1 MDFVNCKPK
10 HLHFQAL
17 QMWANYLETGDPCMS
32 ADTAVKCGQKED
44 VKVLTDDQKRLVL
57 RLRDEAGLTLQHGLA
72 ARPHPEDFT
81 IHFPIKRES
90 SL

>member
-1 MDFVNCKPK
+1 MDFLLCKEK

-17 QMWANYLETGDPCMS
+17 QMWANYLETGDPIMS
-32 ADTAVKCGQKED
+32 ADTAVKCGQQED
-44 VKVLTDDQKRLVL
+44 VRVLSDDQKRLVL
-57 RLRDEAGLTLQHGLA
+57 RLRYEAGLTLQHGLA